1 MNDLEKTIYF
11 NNLLSLYSC
20 LLTDTQSDILIEY
33 YQANL
38 SISEIAENRNVSR
51 AAIEDAIRKGSK
63 KLLSFEERLH
73 LYEKRV
79 NKRNII
85 AKLRENSDNSVVLEL
100 LKELEDID

>member
-11 NNLLSLYSC
+11 NNLLSLYGS
-20 LLTDTQSDILIEY
+20 LLTDVQRDILFEY
-33 YQANL
+33 YQVNL
-38 SISEIAENRNVSR
+38 SISEIAENRGVSR

-63 KLLSFEERLH
+63 KLLSYEEQLH

-79 NKRNII
+79 KTRNII
-85 AKLRENSDNSVVLEL
+85 AKLKENSENSVVLEL